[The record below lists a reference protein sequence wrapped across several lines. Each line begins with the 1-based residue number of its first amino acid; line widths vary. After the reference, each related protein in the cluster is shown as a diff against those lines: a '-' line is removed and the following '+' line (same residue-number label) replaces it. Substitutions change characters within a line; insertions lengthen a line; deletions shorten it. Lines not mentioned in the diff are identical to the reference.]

1 MSLPNIS
8 AETASFSTAVESASF
23 ILVLKNVS
31 PLMISRAA
39 LCYKSSNVLNGVII
53 CMLLIQETGIY
64 LIIQIF
70 W

>member
-1 MSLPNIS
+1 
-8 AETASFSTAVESASF
+8 
-23 ILVLKNVS
+23 
-31 PLMISRAA
+31 MISRAA
-39 LCYKSSNVLNGVII
+39 LCDKSSNVLNGVII

>member
-31 PLMISRAA
+31 PLMI
-39 LCYKSSNVLNGVII
+39 LCDKSSNVLNGVII